1 MSIFLCLLTICMSS
15 SRKCL
20 FRSSAQFLT
29 GLFDFGVDLKAF
41 LGWGGWF
48 LLSLNHT
55 SRDNSL
61 WTAVSLHCKGTVD
74 GTGREIDNWWFCMSY
89 LWRALTLISLSFTA
103 QNLQNIYD
111 VLKWVFTIFPQF
123 CLGQGL
129 IELCYNQIRYDLTH
143 NFGIDSYVSPFEMNF
158 LGWIFVQLAV
168 QGSVLLLLRVLLHRD
183 LWLQPRYVLWGSSLM
198 ELVFE

>member
-1 MSIFLCLLTICMSS
+1 MSIFLCLLTICLSS
-15 SRKCL
+15 WRNVSLGLLPIFRLGCL
-20 FRSSAQFLT
+20 ILSV
-29 GLFDFGVDLKAF
+29 GLKAF
-41 LGWGGWF
+41 FWVFYCPWTTLVETT
-48 LLSLNHT
+48 HCEQ
-55 SRDNSL
+55 L
-61 WTAVSLHCKGTVD
+61 WVYTKGTLD
-74 GTGREIDNWWFCMSY
+74 GIGCEIDNGWFCMSS

-183 LWLQPRYVLWGSSLM
+183 LWLQPRYVLQGSSLM
-198 ELVFE
+198 QLVSK

>member
-1 MSIFLCLLTICMSS
+1 MSS
-15 SRKCL
+15 LR
-20 FRSSAQFLT
+20 
-29 GLFDFGVDLKAF
+29 
-41 LGWGGWF
+41 
-48 LLSLNHT
+48 
-55 SRDNSL
+55 
-61 WTAVSLHCKGTVD
+61 
-74 GTGREIDNWWFCMSY
+74 
-89 LWRALTLISLSFTA
+89 RALTLTSLFFTA

-143 NFGIDSYVSPFEMNF
+143 NFGVDSYVSPFEMNF

-183 LWLQPRYVLWGSSLM
+183 LWLQPRYVLQGSSLM
-198 ELVFE
+198 ELVSE